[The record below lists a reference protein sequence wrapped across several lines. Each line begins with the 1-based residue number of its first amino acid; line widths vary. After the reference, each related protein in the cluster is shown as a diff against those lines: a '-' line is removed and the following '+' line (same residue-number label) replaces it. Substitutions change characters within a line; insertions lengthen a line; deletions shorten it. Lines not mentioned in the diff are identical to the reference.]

1 MDLFAQLQTLTETPG
16 PSGYETAIAGVV
28 RDLWQPYVESVE
40 VDRVGSLI
48 ATKQGAG
55 PEPRRRVM
63 LAAHMDEIGLMVT
76 KLVSYPDSNDSA
88 AGFLRVTGV
97 GGVDR
102 RHLYGQL
109 VTVHGKE
116 RLPGVIGALPDS
128 MLPADRQGKA
138 HNQEDRVVDVGLP
151 IAALRELV
159 SVGDFVSFEQ
169 PLQKLMNDQV
179 AGKSLD
185 NRASVAAV
193 AVCLDYLQKRRHS
206 WDVLAVATAQEETVL
221 LGAYTSAFALHP
233 DIAIALDVTFGKGPG
248 AKDDGV
254 TFELDGGPALG
265 LGPNIHPGVL
275 ARLQKV
281 AKDLE
286 LTVNTDPLPK
296 NSGTDAIGL
305 QVARAGIPTGLI
317 SIPLRYMHTMV
328 ETVALKDIE
337 RVSRLLG
344 EFIAQLDDEVLSKMA
359 AEMMDES

>member
-1 MDLFAQLQTLTETPG
+1 MDLFVQLQTLTETPG

-28 RDLWQPYVESVE
+28 RDLWQPYVDSVE
-40 VDRVGSLI
+40 VDRVGSLV
-48 ATKQGAG
+48 ATKRGAG
-55 PEPRRRVM
+55 PEPRKRVM

-76 KLVSYPDSNDSA
+76 QLVSYPDNESG

-102 RHLYGQL
+102 RHLYGQR
-109 VTVHGKE
+109 VIVHGTE
-116 RLPGVIGALPDS
+116 PLPGVIGGLPDN
-128 MLPADRQGKA
+128 MLPADRQGKPY
-138 HNQEDRVVDVGLP
+138 NQEDRVVDVGLP
-151 IAALRELV
+151 IAELRELV

-185 NRASVAAV
+185 NRASVAAIT
-193 AVCLDYLQKRRHS
+193 VCLDYLQKRRHD

-221 LGAYTSAFALHP
+221 LGAYTSAYALHP

-248 AKDDGV
+248 AKDEGV

-275 ARLQKV
+275 TRLQQV
-281 AKDLE
+281 ARELE
-286 LTVNTDPLPK
+286 MTVHTDPLPR

-305 QVARAGIPTGLI
+305 QVARAGVPTALV

-328 ETVALKDIE
+328 ESVALKDVE
-337 RVSRLLG
+337 RAGRLLG
-344 EFIAQLDDEVLSKMA
+344 EFVAQLDDEVLDKMA
-359 AEMMDES
+359 AEMMDET

>member
-16 PSGYETAIAGVV
+16 PSGYETAIAGAV
-28 RDLWQPYVESVE
+28 RDLWQPYVDSVE
-40 VDRVGSLI
+40 VDRVGSLV
-48 ATKQGAG
+48 ALKRGAG

-63 LAAHMDEIGLMVT
+63 IAAHMDEIGLMVT
-76 KLVSYPDSNDSA
+76 QLVAYPDNDSG

-116 RLPGVIGALPDS
+116 RLPGVIGALPDD
-128 MLPADRQGKA
+128 MLPADRQGKP

-151 IAALRELV
+151 IGALRGLV

-169 PLQKLMNDQV
+169 PLQKLLNDQV
-179 AGKSLD
+179 AGKALD
-185 NRASVAAV
+185 NRASVTAV
-193 AVCLDYLQKRRHS
+193 TVCLEYLQKRRHD

-233 DIAIALDVTFGKGPG
+233 DMAIALDVTFGKGPG
-248 AKDDGV
+248 AKDDGL

-265 LGPNIHPGVL
+265 LGPNIHPGVF
-275 ARLQKV
+275 ARLQQV

-286 LTVNTDPLPK
+286 LTVYTDPLPR

-305 QVARAGIPTGLI
+305 QVARAGVPTGLI

-337 RVSRLLG
+337 RVGRLLG
-344 EFIAQLDDEVLSKMA
+344 EFIAQLDGEVLEKMA
-359 AEMMDES
+359 AEMMDEA